1 MKPCARVFVLFTVI
15 LAVSPG
21 AQGQTASEL
30 IEHAHKYDNMYVSS
44 SDASQQ
50 KALEFYQA
58 ALRAGPDDKQQLHIL
73 YRMAQLHGAAY
84 QLEKGEKPDFR
95 KAIQLYEQ
103 IIHSYPPEE
112 PLVFKAKISVGDH
125 YTTLWE
131 FETALKW
138 FKKALEYD
146 TSELQ
151 EQIKAIEQ
159 RSRELEQREQARRE
173 SELRPGER
181 TSDPMTREERL
192 EFRSQRKRPRALE
205 KTLECI
211 KRYQQIAVD
220 QVAYCG
226 NLIDPLRAHGELRV
240 IIAQHSGTFIA
251 ERARQRLEENMDRR
265 PELWAPT
272 DHLPGPSNSSLQSG
286 GSVAVRISE
295 SPKSMKTDSDVV
307 PHSAE
312 RHYSLEPNTSEQ
324 AGKDKYAAKQ
334 TRGPPSSY
342 LSVSVIGAAGLI
354 VFGLA
359 VVMIRRRTSS

>member
-1 MKPCARVFVLFTVI
+1 MIPMKPCAGVFVLFTGI

-50 KALEFYQA
+50 KALESYQA
-58 ALRAGPDDKQQLHIL
+58 ALRAGPDDEQRLHIL

-112 PLVFKAKISVGDH
+112 PLVFKAKMSVGDH

-131 FETALKW
+131 FETALRW

-146 TSELQ
+146 TAPMQQQLNVLVQKQQLLELDQPDHLSEPRTRQQRLDLQ
-151 EQIKAIEQ
+151 DQLKRAKSLQ
-159 RSRELEQREQARRE
+159 
-173 SELRPGER
+173 
-181 TSDPMTREERL
+181 TSLD
-192 EFRSQRKRPRALE
+192 K
-205 KTLECI
+205 I

-220 QVAYCG
+220 QVAYSAG
-226 NLIDPLRAHGELRV
+226 LIDPLRAHGELRV
-240 IIAQHSGTFIA
+240 IIAEHSGTFIA
-251 ERARQRLEENMDRR
+251 ERARQRLEENMDSR

-272 DHLPGPSNSSLQSG
+272 DDLPGPSNSSLQSR
-286 GSVAVRISE
+286 GSVAVGISE
-295 SPKSMKTDSDVV
+295 SPKSIEPDANIVLAT
-307 PHSAE
+307 AE
-312 RHYSLEPNTSEQ
+312 RQYALEPNTAESSQ
-324 AGKDKYAAKQ
+324 PDKHTPRQ
-334 TRGPPSSY
+334 TRAPPLSY
-342 LSVSVIGAAGLI
+342 LSLSVIGAAGLI
-354 VFGLA
+354 LLGLA
-359 VVMIRRRTSS
+359 VVMIRRRTSF